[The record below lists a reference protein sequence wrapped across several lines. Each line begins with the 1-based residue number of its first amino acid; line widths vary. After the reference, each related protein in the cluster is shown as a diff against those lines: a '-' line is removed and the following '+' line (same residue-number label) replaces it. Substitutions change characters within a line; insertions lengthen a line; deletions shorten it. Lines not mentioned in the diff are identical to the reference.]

1 MRFWLGGDRASE
13 MANAVGGD
21 IRAGFCAM
29 LITPFP
35 QLVLYIGF
43 TLSLFAAISVA
54 SLFYFRRQPGWHKT
68 RMVSFC

>member
-1 MRFWLGGDRASE
+1 
-13 MANAVGGD
+13 
-21 IRAGFCAM
+21 M